1 MKSPKLERNRREAI
15 ASLTFQ
21 TAILAGL
28 ASLCP
33 ISPVIAQGTA
43 AEIHIDNFAF
53 TPAAITVSPGTTITW
68 ENRDDIPHNVVASDK
83 TFRSKVMDTEQKFS
97 FTFGTPGV
105 YEYFCALHPH
115 MKGKVIVK

>member
-1 MKSPKLERNRREAI
+1 MNSRKLERSHKELITPSNFRI
-15 ASLTFQ
+15 
-21 TAILAGL
+21 AILACF
-28 ASLCP
+28 ASLCVM
-33 ISPVIAQGTA
+33 SPVKAEEKA
-43 AEIHIDNFAF
+43 AEVHIDNFSF
-53 TPAAITVSPGTTITW
+53 TPAEITISPGTTLTW
-68 ENRDDIPHNVVASDK
+68 VNGDDIPHNVVATGK

>member
-1 MKSPKLERNRREAI
+1 MIR
-15 ASLTFQ
+15 SLAFRI
-21 TAILAGL
+21 AILACL
-28 ASLCP
+28 ASQGA
-33 ISPVIAQGTA
+33 ISPVAAQEKS
-43 AEIHIDNFAF
+43 AEVHIDNFSF
-53 TPAAITVSPGTTITW
+53 TPAEITVPPGTTLTW
-68 ENRDDIPHNVVASDK
+68 VNGDDIPHNVVATDK